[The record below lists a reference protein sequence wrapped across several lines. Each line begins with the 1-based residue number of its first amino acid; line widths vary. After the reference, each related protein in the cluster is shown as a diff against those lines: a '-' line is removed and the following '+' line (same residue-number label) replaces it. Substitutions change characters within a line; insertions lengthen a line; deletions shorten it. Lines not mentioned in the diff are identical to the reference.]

1 MPTYATE
8 SLGNEMGLT
17 VGGWVRATVTFT
29 SDNALDAKEVPQG
42 SLGKVT
48 RLDHDGDALIAFQG
62 DWFRV

>member
-1 MPTYATE
+1 
-8 SLGNEMGLT
+8 MGLA

-29 SDNALDAKEVPQG
+29 SDNALDAREVPKG

>member
-1 MPTYATE
+1 
-8 SLGNEMGLT
+8 MGLA

-29 SDNALDAKEVPQG
+29 SDNALDAREVPKG

-62 DWFRV
+62 DGFRV